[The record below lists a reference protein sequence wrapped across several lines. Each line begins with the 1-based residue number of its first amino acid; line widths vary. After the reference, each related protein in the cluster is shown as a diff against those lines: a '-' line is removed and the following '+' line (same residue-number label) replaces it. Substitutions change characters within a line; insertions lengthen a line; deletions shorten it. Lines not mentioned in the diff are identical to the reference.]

1 MSAQLADTVVKLI
14 LIVIILLVTTSVG
27 VLLAIVETKLT
38 IMFVTVNIN
47 TLVIVLT
54 LSTPTDI
61 NECSIGNGGCQQTCI
76 NTPGSYRCGCRSG
89 YKLTSDNTTCEGNI
103 LCIDLLI
110 ISTRYK

>member
-1 MSAQLADTVVKLI
+1 MSAQLANTVVKLI
-14 LIVIILLVTTSVG
+14 LIVIILLVTTNVG

-47 TLVIVLT
+47 TLIVLA
-54 LSTPTDI
+54 LSTSTDI

-76 NTPGSYRCGCRSG
+76 NTPGSYHCGCRSG

-110 ISTRYK
+110 IFTRY

>member
-38 IMFVTVNIN
+38 IMFVMVNIN
-47 TLVIVLT
+47 TLIVLA

-61 NECSIGNGGCQQTCI
+61 NECSIGNGGCQQTCV
-76 NTPGSYRCGCRSG
+76 NTPGSYHCGCRSG
-89 YKLTSDNTTCEGNI
+89 YKLTNDNTTCEGSI

>member
-1 MSAQLADTVVKLI
+1 MSAQLVDTVVKLI
-14 LIVIILLVTTSVG
+14 LTVIILLVTTNVG

-47 TLVIVLT
+47 TLIVLA
-54 LSTPTDI
+54 LSTSTDI

-76 NTPGSYRCGCRSG
+76 NTPGSYHCGCRSN
-89 YKLTSDNTTCEGNI
+89 YKLTSDNTTCEGIII

-110 ISTRYK
+110 IFTRY

>member
-38 IMFVTVNIN
+38 IMFVMVNIN
-47 TLVIVLT
+47 TLIVLA
-54 LSTPTDI
+54 LSTPIDI
-61 NECSIGNGGCQQTCI
+61 NECSIGNGGCQQTCV
-76 NTPGSYRCGCRSG
+76 NTPGSYHCGCRSG
-89 YKLTSDNTTCEGNI
+89 YKLTNDNTTCEGSI

>member
-27 VLLAIVETKLT
+27 VLLAIVETKRT
-38 IMFVTVNIN
+38 IMFVMVNIN
-47 TLVIVLT
+47 TLIVLV

-61 NECSIGNGGCQQTCI
+61 NECIIGNGGCQQTCI
-76 NTPGSYRCGCRSG
+76 NTPGSYHCGCRSG

-103 LCIDLLI
+103 LCIDLHI
-110 ISTRYK
+110 YQFH

>member
-38 IMFVTVNIN
+38 IMFVMVNIN
-47 TLVIVLT
+47 TLIVLA
-54 LSTPTDI
+54 LSTPIDI

-76 NTPGSYRCGCRSG
+76 NTPGSYHCGCRSG

-110 ISTRYK
+110 ISTRY